1 MIEELFDFERE
12 LWARAN
18 DADFY
23 RRRVVEDAVL
33 VFPAPA
39 GLLDRDQTIEAV
51 ASSGGWREFELEDYR
66 LVELTEQSAAAAYRA
81 TAVRADGSAYS
92 AYCGSVYVRGTAD
105 WMLAL
110 HQQTPIQEA
119 GA

>member
-1 MIEELFDFERE
+1 MIEELLEFERE

-23 RRRVVEDAVL
+23 RRRLVEAAVL

-39 GLLDRDQTIEAV
+39 GILDREQTIAAV
-51 ASSGGWREFELEDYR
+51 SSSRGWREFELEDYR
-66 LVELTEQSAAAAYRA
+66 VVELTERSAAAAYRA
-81 TAVRADGSAYS
+81 AAIGSDGAAYA
-92 AYCGSVYVRGTAD
+92 AYCGSVYVRGSAD

-110 HQQTPIQEA
+110 HQQTPIGGDE
-119 GA
+119 